1 MFILNTYG
9 KYQELGSYSFG
20 LDRFFLKLDQVYQ
33 PKCKVSIRLSYLNDI
48 YKSDAYQSAMLTC
61 HSHSQLY

>member
-20 LDRFFLKLDQVYQ
+20 LDRLFLKLDQVYQ
-33 PKCKVSIRLSYLNDI
+33 PKCKVSIRLSLLNDI
-48 YKSDAYQSAMLTC
+48 HKSVTYHSVLLTC
-61 HSHSQLY
+61 H